1 MNYDQRCT
9 PTSVHDYRNGNI
21 IEDDP
26 SNPHVLQLPD
36 LALGLVLEDD
46 VLKQVRAAYEKIMGE
61 EEGAFMTFEDREGQ
75 AEGEEGDEGGV

>member
-9 PTSVHDYRNGNI
+9 PTPPRDDWKGNTV
-21 IEDDP
+21 EDDP
-26 SNPHVLQLPD
+26 SNPHVMQLPD
-36 LALGLVLEDD
+36 LAPGLVLEDD

-75 AEGEEGDEGGV
+75 AEGDEGDEGGV